1 MGPGQ
6 PIPGRM
12 MPGPP
17 SAGPPPGGMPPM
29 MPPRHPGAPNGMCEY
44 KSPSASLPLYVCVLC
59 VFTCIIFI
67 LYKSDFGFY
76 FLVLCQLFNSPTP
89 VPCEMWRRF

>member
-44 KSPSASLPLYVCVLC
+44 KSPSASHPLHVCVVC
-59 VFTCIIFI
+59 VYMYNIYACVNHIWGFIFGVVSVIKFTHT
-67 LYKSDFGFY
+67 
-76 FLVLCQLFNSPTP
+76 SPL
-89 VPCEMWRRF
+89 